1 MQTAAFS
8 KLSATL
14 EHFNDA
20 LSNDVLSND
29 KLDNNAMQTIQLYL
43 KDPEVTTLDKDDERK
58 MQHPLNQLELLRD
71 QITLDRVS
79 PTVMKQI
86 NRQLINLAELIE
98 KEPSEAKKDA
108 HFIIVKLEVCFLK
121 ILSDEGLNCSK
132 QRQKS
137 YEERMANNKRIEPS
151 RVTPHSGALYMDRQ
165 QRIINELVKAALFD
179 VIQYFK
185 NKNQVFIE
193 HFTQEFLESLSTMVE
208 KPNVETPDKMSVDV
222 LKILTETAVT
232 CRLPITVLISNLKY
246 AIIGFSE
253 RTNEYSILLQA
264 YIRNTEC
271 PTLKEFNKTIDLA
284 SALSLEE
291 VDKFDSLFELYH
303 RTVLFH
309 QRDMSQRAV

>member
-8 KLSATL
+8 KLSTTL

-20 LSNDVLSND
+20 LSND
-29 KLDNNAMQTIQLYL
+29 KLDSNAMQILKLYL
-43 KDPEVTTLDKDDERK
+43 KDPDVTTLDKEDEKK
-58 MQHPLNQLELLRD
+58 MERPLKQLELLRD
-71 QITLDRVS
+71 EITLDRIS

-86 NRQLINLAELIE
+86 NRQLVNLAELIE

-121 ILSDEGLNCSK
+121 ILSDEALNSST

-151 RVTPHSGALYMDRQ
+151 HATPHPGALYMDRQ
-165 QRIINELVKAALFD
+165 QRIINELIKAALFD

-185 NKNQVFIE
+185 NKNQVFTE
-193 HFTQEFLESLSTMVE
+193 HFTQEFLESLSTTAE
-208 KPNVETPDKMSVDV
+208 QPNVETPGKMSDDV
-222 LKILTETAVT
+222 RKILTETAVT
-232 CRLPITVLISNLKY
+232 CSLPITDLISSLKY
-246 AIIGFSE
+246 AIIGFGE
-253 RTNEYSILLQA
+253 RTNEYTIPLQA

-271 PTLKEFNKTIDLA
+271 PTLREFNKIIDLS
-284 SALSLEE
+284 SALSSEE
-291 VDKFDSLFELYH
+291 VDKFDSLFKLYCKI
-303 RTVLFH
+303 LLPH